1 MTNGTNTIV
10 TSMYELRYIEERGG
24 MVYKSF
30 PLLIETIKALIFPE
44 YNYVIYTNKET
55 YEKYS
60 VDKTFHTPNVTIK
73 IEELNS
79 DYYLEKINPIR
90 ELNVERG
97 EIYERVYSVK
107 NYIEVI
113 NNKFKFLLNEC
124 NSEGN
129 IIWLDAGL
137 FGTSC
142 HDRWRDYMKDNLV
155 HSKIFLD
162 KIFEK
167 IETHQFFTLRGNG
180 VMINYEVQDRI
191 NKMAG
196 GPVKIVP
203 GGLFG
208 GTKSKTK
215 ELFSNYSEV
224 FNQYID
230 DYKLLISEQETL
242 SILTYNKDIKFFEFN
257 DWTDL
262 QKGFLEIMDLY
273 DESKYQTD
281 KCYDK

>member
-55 YEKYS
+55 YDKYS
-60 VDKTFHTPNVTIK
+60 INKTFNAPNITIK

-79 DYYLEKINPIR
+79 EYYLEKVNPIR
-90 ELNVERG
+90 QSNVDRG
-97 EIYERVYSVK
+97 EIYERMYSVK

-113 NNKFKFLLNEC
+113 HNKFKFLLNET

-129 IIWLDAGL
+129 VLWLDAGL

-142 HDRWRDYMKDNLV
+142 HDGWRDYMRDNLV
-155 HSKIFLD
+155 YYKNFLD

-167 IETHQFFTLRGNG
+167 IDLFGFIALRGNG
-180 VMINYEVQDRI
+180 VTINYEVQDRI

-196 GPVKIVP
+196 GPVKILP

-208 GTKSKTK
+208 GSKLRVK
-215 ELFSNYSEV
+215 GLLSNHSEV
-224 FNQYID
+224 FNTYIND
-230 DYKLLISEQETL
+230 FNQLISEQETL
-242 SILTYNKDIKFFEFN
+242 SILTYNKDVKFYDFN

-262 QKGFLEIMDLY
+262 QKGFLQILDLY

-281 KCYDK
+281 KCYDR

>member
-24 MVYKSF
+24 MIYKSF

-55 YEKYS
+55 CEKYS
-60 VDKTFHTPNVTIK
+60 INHTFNSPNITIK
-73 IEELNS
+73 LVELDS
-79 DYYLEKINPIR
+79 DYYLQKINPIR
-90 ELNVERG
+90 QSNVDRG
-97 EIYERVYSVK
+97 EIYERMYSVK

-113 NNKFKFLLNEC
+113 HNKFKFLLNE
-124 NSEGN
+124 SEDEGN
-129 IIWLDAGL
+129 VIWLDAGL

-142 HDRWRDYMKDNLV
+142 HDRWRDYMRDNLV
-155 HSKIFLD
+155 YSKNFLD

-167 IETHQFFTLRGNG
+167 VQTFGFFALKGNG
-180 VMINYEVQDRI
+180 VTINYEVQDRI
-191 NKMAG
+191 NQMAG
-196 GPVKIVP
+196 GPIKILP

-208 GTKSKTK
+208 GTKSKIKDLLT
-215 ELFSNYSEV
+215 NHTNV
-224 FNQYID
+224 FNTYVDNYNQ
-230 DYKLLISEQETL
+230 LISEQETL
-242 SILTYNKDIKFFEFN
+242 SILTYNKDVKFFEFD

-262 QKGFLEIMDLY
+262 QRGFLQILDLY
-273 DESKYQTD
+273 DNLRYQTD

>member
-44 YNYVIYTNKET
+44 YNYVIYTNTET

-60 VDKTFHTPNVTIK
+60 ISKTFDTSNVTIK

-90 ELNVERG
+90 EVNVEKG
-97 EIYERVYSVK
+97 EIYERIYSVK

-113 NNKFKFLLNEC
+113 NNKFKFLLNES

-129 IIWLDAGL
+129 VIWLDAGL

-155 HSKIFLD
+155 HSKYFLD

-167 IETHQFFTLRGNG
+167 VENHQFFVLRGND
-180 VMINYEVQDRI
+180 VIINYEVQDRI
-191 NKMAG
+191 NQMAG
-196 GPVKIVP
+196 GPVKIIP

-208 GTKSKTK
+208 GTKSKVK
-215 ELFSNYSEV
+215 ELLSNHLEV

-230 DYKLLISEQETL
+230 EYKLLISEQETL
-242 SILTYNKDIKFFEFN
+242 SILTYNKDVKFFEFN